1 MRVSHGHQLRELM
14 AARLEA
20 AKTEKLSGHIECD
33 ETYIGGYQKRENK
46 NHISNKTVVIKT

>member
-1 MRVSHGHQLRELM
+1 M